1 MNQDH
6 TVIYILGA
14 LLLVSIVQHIR
25 VHIQLRN
32 LHKQH
37 NMAAFSDIE
46 TALTD
51 LSTAA
56 SSVQTAVT
64 ALVSS
69 SAGSI
74 TATQGDTIVAGIQAA
89 TTALNS
95 ITASISPAV

>member
-1 MNQDH
+1 MNQ
-6 TVIYILGA
+6 TALLYILGVF
-14 LLLVSIVQHIR
+14 LVLLVAERIWLHNK
-25 VHIQLRN
+25 LRH

-95 ITASISPAV
+95 ITASITPAV

>member
-25 VHIQLRN
+25 VHIQLRH
-32 LHKQH
+32 LHKQY

-74 TATQGDTIVAGIQAA
+74 TPAQGDTIVAGIQAA

-95 ITASISPAV
+95 ITASITPAV